1 MPVKRT
7 IIVGGEGLRYEYEAA
22 SAVSPGDLIIINT
35 VSKVLRHATAAAN
48 PGHLFAIENEVFG
61 KGVEVD
67 YAATDR
73 VLCEACTPGMLV
85 NVNIAAAAAAIVI
98 GAFLE
103 SAGDGTLRTV
113 ATAATAVAIAEEAV
127 DNSGG
132 ATKTRIRARLI

>member
-22 SAVSPGDLIIINT
+22 SAVSPGDLVITNNAG
-35 VSKVLRHATAAAN
+35 KVLRHATAAAK
-48 PGHLFAIENEVFG
+48 PGLLFAIENEIFG

-85 NVNIAAAAAAIVI
+85 NVNIAAAAPAIVI
-98 GAFLE
+98 GDFLE
-103 SAGDGTLRTV
+103 SAGDGTLRKV
-113 ATAATAVAIAEEAV
+113 ATAATALAVADEAV
-127 DNSGG
+127 DNSAGG
-132 ATKTRIRARLI
+132 SKTRVRARLI